1 MSPRLAALAII
12 LANVALSGCVNQPEL
27 PRQLPLFLQQGE
39 GQASE
44 ETVYTSQPN
53 QTDPPAQES
62 APTET
67 NASDWL
73 PILPAGPDPLAEQAR
88 QNLAL
93 AMNSTDRIARLE
105 YLEAAASLGSGQAHY
120 ELAKVF
126 TEGVDRPR
134 NLQLAQEHLLSAASL
149 DDPEATRVIGWQ
161 MIKGQGGYEQNLMG
175 GVAVMETFVERSI
188 RTQRELGMLYGNLY
202 SEFKLNDYSKSETY
216 LGKAFKAGD
225 VPAATA
231 LGKLYINIGRRNEAL
246 EPLLFASNKSDSVA
260 TELLATISSSAG
272 SSRIIESSDSGNSE
286 SYYQQASA
294 IMLGKH
300 NFEDEAKAYALFS
313 IAADMGHNLAATELL
328 AISGI
333 KHLKDK
339 ESGSDWLDAEKT
351 KLLMYTE

>member
-12 LANVALSGCVNQPEL
+12 LANVALSGCVNQPQP

-53 QTDPPAQES
+53 PTDPPAQEL

-67 NASDWL
+67 NDSDWR

-93 AMNSTDRIARLE
+93 AMNSTDRIARFE
-105 YLEAAASLGSGQAHY
+105 YLETAASYGSGQAHY

-134 NLQLAQEHLLSAASL
+134 NLQLAQEHLLAAVSL
-149 DDPEATRVIGWQ
+149 DDPEASRVVGWQ

-175 GVAVMETFVERSI
+175 GVAVMEMFAEQSI
-188 RTQRELGMLYGNLY
+188 RTQRELGSLYANLY
-202 SEFKLNDYSKSETY
+202 SDYKLNDPAKGEQY
-216 LGKAFKAGD
+216 LEQAFKSGD
-225 VPAATA
+225 TPAALA
-231 LGKLYINIGRRNEAL
+231 LGKLYIQQGRTAEAVTPL
-246 EPLLFASNKSDSVA
+246 EFASGNNNVAAQKLLKSLGPNFGVP
-260 TELLATISSSAG
+260 EPK
-272 SSRIIESSDSGNSE
+272 NSE

-294 IMLGKH
+294 LMLVRHGT
-300 NFEDEAKAYALFS
+300 NDEAKAYALFS
-313 IAADMGHNLAATELL
+313 LAGDMGHNLAKVELAAL
-328 AISGI
+328 SGVAILMEKQRGSGWLEI
-333 KHLKDK
+333 EK
-339 ESGSDWLDAEKT
+339 EAILRQQN
-351 KLLMYTE
+351 

>member
-12 LANVALSGCVNQPEL
+12 LANVALSGCVNQPQP

-53 QTDPPAQES
+53 PTDPPAQEL

-67 NASDWL
+67 NDSDWL

-105 YLEAAASLGSGQAHY
+105 YLETAASYGSGQAHY

-134 NLQLAQEHLLSAASL
+134 NLQLAQEHLLAAVSL
-149 DDPEATRVIGWQ
+149 DDPEASRVVGWQ

-175 GVAVMETFVERSI
+175 GVAVMELFAEQSI
-188 RTQRELGMLYGNLY
+188 RTQRELGSLYANLY
-202 SEFKLNDYSKSETY
+202 SDYKLNDAAKGEMY
-216 LGKAFKAGD
+216 LVQAYHSGD
-225 VPAATA
+225 APAALA
-231 LGKLYINIGRRNEAL
+231 LGKLYIQQGRMADATSPL
-246 EPLLFASNKSDSVA
+246 EFASAKN
-260 TELLATISSSAG
+260 ELAAVRILKKLETNITSSEPA
-272 SSRIIESSDSGNSE
+272 SGE
-286 SYYQQASA
+286 LYYQQASE
-294 IMLGKH
+294 IMINKH
-300 NFEDEAKAYALFS
+300 DLNDEAKAYALFS
-313 IAADMGHNLAATELL
+313 LADGMGHNLARVELAAL
-328 AISGI
+328 GGVSVLVEKERGSG
-333 KHLKDK
+333 
-339 ESGSDWLDAEKT
+339 WLDVEKQEI
-351 KLLMYTE
+351 LRQEN